1 MSGTR
6 DANSKAVLVTG
17 ASKGIG
23 RAVAI
28 RLARDGFHV
37 TVHFGGDAAGAEA
50 TAEAIRS
57 AGGQANTLGFD
68 IADREAAKAVLDAHV
83 AAKGAFWGVV
93 ANAGI
98 ARDNTFAAIEGGDWD
113 AVMRTNLDGFYNT
126 VHPLIMPMIRLR
138 AGGRIVV
145 MSSVSGVMGNRGQVN
160 YSAAKAGLIGAAKAL
175 AVELA
180 SRKITVNAVAPG
192 FIETAMTAGN
202 EHLDEVMKAI
212 PMKRAGTPEEVAGAV
227 AFLFSSEAAYITR
240 QVIGVNGGL
249 V

>member
-1 MSGTR
+1 MTGN
-6 DANSKAVLVTG
+6 ANRAVLVTG

-23 RAVAI
+23 RAVAM
-28 RLARDGFHV
+28 RLARDGFPV
-37 TVHFGGDAAGAEA
+37 TVHFGADTLGAEA
-50 TAEAIRS
+50 TAEAIRR
-57 AGGQANTLGFD
+57 AGGQAEILGFD
-68 IADREAAKAVLDAHV
+68 VADRQATQAALEAHIASN
-83 AAKGAFWGVV
+83 GAWWGVV

-98 ARDNTFAAIEGGDWD
+98 ARDKTFAAIDGADWD
-113 AVMRTNLDGFYNT
+113 AVIATNLDGFYNT
-126 VHPLIMPMIRLR
+126 VHPLLLPMIRLKD
-138 AGGRIVV
+138 GGRIIA

-180 SRKITVNAVAPG
+180 SRKITVNAIAPG
-192 FIETAMTAGN
+192 FIETAMTADAPI
-202 EHLDEVMKAI
+202 EEALKAI

-227 AFLFSSEAAYITR
+227 AFLFSTEAAYITR